1 MDALYALEAGSC
13 NKRVLVLEN
22 LLDFYRRQ
30 QLTILV
36 KIFNLN
42 LIGNFAKIVL
52 VRKARSLLMFSD
64 VTKQNH
70 QQIAV
75 ASWRKNRPFNLF
87 PKT

>member
-13 NKRVLVLEN
+13 NERVLVLEN
-22 LLDFYRRQ
+22 LLDFYRGQ

-52 VRKARSLLMFSD
+52 VR
-64 VTKQNH
+64 
-70 QQIAV
+70 
-75 ASWRKNRPFNLF
+75 
-87 PKT
+87 